1 MVSKW
6 WADHMNQFEKIF
18 EKLARQDDASI
29 IFTNWLDWVI
39 DANLYTNKKYEI
51 DFKGNE
57 QEYYALYKAW
67 ISIVSDELERTGKYY
82 YDYLGEFYEDIIQ
95 SRYKAGTRG
104 QFFTPQD
111 VGKLMAELCF
121 SESSHDGFSYDCA
134 CGSGRLL
141 LDAHEQNPSNIL
153 IGWDMDRQAC
163 KMAVLNLYISGARGS
178 IICKDTLTL
187 ECYDAWRVN
196 NYLGYGLSMP
206 HIEKVSESDAYRFI
220 NGPNNSTVYDK
231 IKVKKAPTPAPVV
244 ESKPKVNKGTLEA
257 WL

>member
-1 MVSKW
+1 
-6 WADHMNQFEKIF
+6 MNGFEKKF
-18 EKLARQDDASI
+18 EEMAHTEDASI
-29 IFTNWLDWVI
+29 LFTGFLDWVI
-39 DANLYTNKKYEI
+39 DANLIAIHDRKL
-51 DFKGNE
+51 DFHGRE
-57 QEYYALYKAW
+57 QDYFELYQEW
-67 ISIVSDELERTGKYY
+67 IKIVSKELETSGKWY
-82 YDYLGEFYEDIIQ
+82 YDYLGVFYEDIIQ
-95 SRYKAGTRG
+95 SKYKAGTKG

-121 SESSHDGFSYDCA
+121 SESNNTGFSYDCA

-141 LDAHEQNPSNIL
+141 LDAHEQNPNNIL

-196 NYLGYGLSMP
+196 NYLGYGLSIP
-206 HIEKVSESDAYRFI
+206 HIEKVSEYDAYRFI

-231 IKVKKAPTPAPVV
+231 IKVKKAPTP
-244 ESKPKVNKGTLEA
+244 KPKVNKGTLEA